1 MSDGKRIDGKAAHR
15 VQLGSVKL
23 PCGNTVETVEFL
35 ISTPMGDLSL
45 HMSPSAA
52 ADMAVEISRIALDI
66 AKREQAQEMA
76 EHIDILDM
84 IREVLKGTPGTGGT
98 PGKAH

>member
-1 MSDGKRIDGKAAHR
+1 MSDGKEIDGKAAHR

-23 PCGNTVETVEFL
+23 PCGDTVETVEFL

-45 HMSPSAA
+45 HMSPNVA
-52 ADMAVEISRIALDI
+52 ADMAVEMSRIALDI
-66 AKREQAQEMA
+66 AKREQTREMT

-84 IREVLKGTPGTGGT
+84 IREVLKGSPGTGGT